1 MTLTNYWWLLIW
13 LFTGGVVL
21 AALIPKK
28 SERVLGTLEERWRIV
43 PAVLLVLPYII
54 WAGYRS
60 DNFGDTYAYREV
72 FKEAPSSLSGLITYV
87 ENADKDKGFSVLTAL
102 IKSIVGNSDVIF
114 FIVVATI
121 QIVCII
127 YIYRKYSENYW
138 LSIFLFVA
146 STDYMSWVHNGMRQ
160 FLAVT
165 ITLVAMEFIVKEKYL
180 KAVIFI
186 LIAFTFHASAL
197 LMLPMISLETKTEEL
212 IKRMDALERSHII
225 LAGKIDKAEQ
235 RIMDIEFII
244 ETRLAQDIHAVAE
257 GHSFV
262 NSKLAYLI
270 ETMQKYR
277 DIPMAVHYLYY
288 EFQQMKRQKTTA

>member
-1 MTLTNYWWLLIW
+1 M
-13 LFTGGVVL
+13 
-21 AALIPKK
+21 
-28 SERVLGTLEERWRIV
+28 E
-43 PAVLLVLPYII
+43 
-54 WAGYRS
+54 
-60 DNFGDTYAYREV
+60 
-72 FKEAPSSLSGLITYV
+72 SLKQKV
-87 ENADKDKGFSVLTAL
+87 ENLETRMGDLE
-102 IKSIVGNSDVIF
+102 
-114 FIVVATI
+114 
-121 QIVCII
+121 
-127 YIYRKYSENYW
+127 RK
-138 LSIFLFVA
+138 
-146 STDYMSWVHNGMRQ
+146 TG
-160 FLAVT
+160 
-165 ITLVAMEFIVKEKYL
+165 
-180 KAVIFI
+180 
-186 LIAFTFHASAL
+186 
-197 LMLPMISLETKTEEL
+197 SLETKTEEL